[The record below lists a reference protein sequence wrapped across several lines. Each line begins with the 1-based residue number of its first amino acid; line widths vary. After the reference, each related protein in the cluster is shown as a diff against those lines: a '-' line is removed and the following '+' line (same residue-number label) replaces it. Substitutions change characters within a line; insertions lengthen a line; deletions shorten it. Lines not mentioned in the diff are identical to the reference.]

1 MKFSL
6 INVQKKT
13 GDIVEG
19 HWIQNHVG
27 TLETA
32 KTAAQQTE
40 AANSNRITV
49 AVVAELPSPVPWLDY
64 HTNLTAL

>member
-6 INVQKKT
+6 IHVQKRV
-13 GDIVEG
+13 GNAVEG
-19 HWIQNHVG
+19 NWIQNHVG

-32 KTAAQQTE
+32 KTAARETE
-40 AANSNRITV
+40 HANRDAIDV
-49 AVVAELPSPVPWLDY
+49 AVVAELSSPVPWLDY